1 MEPVGPTK
9 PCGHHW
15 PEHSVCPGD
24 EVNRPGGHRTQVAFA
39 EGIWPAGHDKV
50 QALEPGGEVEL
61 PAHAVHEVPP
71 ADVLPI
77 GPKVFAGHMVP
88 WQDVAPDVDEN

>member
-1 MEPVGPTK
+1 MQPL
-9 PCGHHW
+9 
-15 PEHSVCPGD
+15 
-24 EVNRPGGHRTQVAFA
+24 A
-39 EGIWPAGHDKV
+39 PA
-50 QALEPGGEVEL
+50 GEVEL